1 MLRATEK
8 LISSDKLRLFGQK
21 VKEKDAP
28 GYYNLIVTPIDLS
41 VIKVRCKHNEYRA
54 ANDFLDD
61 VSLMAAN
68 ALLYNGQGHIV
79 S

>member
-1 MLRATEK
+1 MLSK
-8 LISSDKLRLFGQK
+8 DKLRLFGQK

-41 VIKVRCKHNEYRA
+41 IIKSRCKKAEYKS

-68 ALLYNGQGHIV
+68 ALLYNG
-79 S
+79 

>member
-1 MLRATEK
+1 M
-8 LISSDKLRLFGQK
+8 ISNDKLRLFGQR

-41 VIKVRCKHNEYRA
+41 VIKGRCKRSEYKSANE
-54 ANDFLDD
+54 FLDD

-68 ALLYNGQGHIV
+68 AQLYNGQGHIV
-79 S
+79 SQNAD